1 MISGLHHFDSW
12 LDRSTWY
19 TLHPDEE
26 KLFYLALKKVI
37 EENPGVLIHE
47 QYVRDYIL
55 NKKVSTLADDTLKP
69 TAKKYGKLAEDIS
82 DYVLNTQ

>member
-1 MISGLHHFDSW
+1 MISGLHHFDLW

-37 EENPGVLIHE
+37 AENPGVLIHE

-55 NKKVSTLADDTLKP
+55 SKKVSTLADGTLIP
-69 TAKKYGKLAEDIS
+69 TAQKYGQLAENIS
-82 DYVLNTQ
+82 DYLLNTQ

>member
-37 EENPGVLIHE
+37 AENPGVLIHE

-55 NKKVSTLADDTLKP
+55 SKKVSTLADGTLIP
-69 TAKKYGKLAEDIS
+69 TAQKYGLLAENIS
-82 DYVLNTQ
+82 DYLLNTQ

>member
-12 LDRSTWY
+12 LDRSTWH
-19 TLHPDEE
+19 TPHPTEE

-37 EENPGVLIHE
+37 TENPGVLIHE

-55 NKKVSTLADDTLKP
+55 NKKVSTLADSTLKQ
-69 TAKKYGKLAEDIS
+69 AANKYGKLAEDVS

>member
-1 MISGLHHFDSW
+1 MISGLHHLDSW

-37 EENPGVLIHE
+37 AENPGVLIHE

-55 NKKVSTLADDTLKP
+55 SKKVSTLADGTLIP
-69 TAKKYGKLAEDIS
+69 TAQKYGQLAENIS
-82 DYVLNTQ
+82 DYLLNTQ

>member
-26 KLFYLALKKVI
+26 KLFFLALKKVI
-37 EENPGVLIHE
+37 AENPGVLIHE

-55 NKKVSTLADDTLKP
+55 SKKVSTLADGTLIP
-69 TAKKYGKLAEDIS
+69 TAQKYGQLAENIS
-82 DYVLNTQ
+82 DYLLNTQ

>member
-12 LDRSTWY
+12 LSRSTWY

-26 KLFYLALKKVI
+26 KLFYLALKKI
-37 EENPGVLIHE
+37 IAENPGVLIHE

-55 NKKVSTLADDTLKP
+55 NKKSQHWLMIP
-69 TAKKYGKLAEDIS
+69 SSKLPKNMGS
-82 DYVLNTQ
+82 

>member
-37 EENPGVLIHE
+37 AENPGVLIHE

-55 NKKVSTLADDTLKP
+55 SKKVSTLADGTLIP
-69 TAKKYGKLAEDIS
+69 TAKKYGQLAENIS
-82 DYVLNTQ
+82 DYLLNTQ